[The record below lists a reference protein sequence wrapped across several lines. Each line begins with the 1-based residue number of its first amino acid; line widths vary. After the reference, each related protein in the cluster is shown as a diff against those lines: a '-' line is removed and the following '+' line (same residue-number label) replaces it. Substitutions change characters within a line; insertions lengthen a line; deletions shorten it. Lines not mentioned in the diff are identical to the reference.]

1 MATLAQ
7 LLKLQHQIEAD
18 EGKIEQKREKRSKLI
33 IELGLKK
40 GDYFRG
46 RGENF
51 VTVDGIPCR
60 LWVSV
65 DGRIELEDLR
75 F

>member
-18 EGKIEQKREKRSKLI
+18 QEKLEQKREKRSKLI
-33 IELGLKK
+33 HELGFKY
-40 GDYFRG
+40 GDYFKG

-51 VTVDGIPCR
+51 VTVDGVPCR

>member
-18 EGKIEQKREKRSKLI
+18 QEKLEQKRGKRSKLI
-33 IELGLKK
+33 NELGLKR
-40 GDYFRG
+40 GDYFKG

-51 VTVDGIPCR
+51 VTVDGIHYR
-60 LWVSV
+60 LWVSL
-65 DGRIELEDLR
+65 DGHIELEDLR